1 MKVVCVICTE
11 QLLINSHISVCSC
24 GHLFHEDC
32 LFKWIR
38 TGQSTCPQC
47 RCKLKEKEIIKRL
60 YLTEYDITASQTNGF
75 DSKSIEVT
83 ADNFDNL
90 LNKIEELK
98 NNLKEQTE
106 VLNNKSKLIEQN
118 EKKLKE
124 SETQLNNT
132 KKNLSERQL
141 LIDYLKKE
149 LE

>member
-1 MKVVCVICTE
+1 MLY
-11 QLLINSHISVCSC
+11 LL
-24 GHLFHEDC
+24 F
-32 LFKWIR
+32 IR
-38 TGQSTCPQC
+38 
-47 RCKLKEKEIIKRL
+47 KKEKEIIKRL

-118 EKKLKE
+118 EKKLKQ